1 MKLSI
6 PKTPAEYFQKTEHA
20 VRSAYGGLHSCWT
33 YYQQGLQHTSVFE
46 PPKTREDQARLDRGL
61 ELVGKYFDVKI
72 TEAMFSGLI
81 LRTAYMA
88 IRLYSRNKT
97 IPPSC
102 AMLVKPSQKS
112 AIPFCI
118 GKERHGIPAG
128 LIIFA
133 GRNQYNHWD
142 EDRSHPTTRE
152 IFDALSRA
160 FWNIS
165 SSDLAF
171 DLSNPT
177 IPIYAHEIL
186 VTALGWDSYEKYLG
200 EMTELLP

>member
-118 GKERHGIPAG
+118 GKERHGIPGG

-142 EDRSHPTTRE
+142 EDWSHPTTRE

-160 FWNIS
+160 FWNIP
-165 SSDLAF
+165 SSDLVR
-171 DLSNPT
+171 P
-177 IPIYAHEIL
+177 
-186 VTALGWDSYEKYLG
+186 
-200 EMTELLP
+200 

>member
-33 YYQQGLQHTSVFE
+33 YYQQGLQHTTVFE

-61 ELVGKYFDVKI
+61 ELVRKYFDVKI
-72 TEAMFSGLI
+72 FEAMFSGLI

-133 GRNQYNHWD
+133 GRNNTITGTKIGLTRPRGRYSTPSRV
-142 EDRSHPTTRE
+142 RSGTSPHLILRSTLATRQSPSTPTKS
-152 IFDALSRA
+152 LSRPSA
-160 FWNIS
+160 GIHTKS
-165 SSDLAF
+165 
-171 DLSNPT
+171 
-177 IPIYAHEIL
+177 I
-186 VTALGWDSYEKYLG
+186 
-200 EMTELLP
+200 

>member
-1 MKLSI
+1 MPFI
-6 PKTPAEYFQKTEHA
+6 RA
-20 VRSAYGGLHSCWT
+20 
-33 YYQQGLQHTSVFE
+33 
-46 PPKTREDQARLDRGL
+46 
-61 ELVGKYFDVKI
+61 
-72 TEAMFSGLI
+72 TEA
-81 LRTAYMA
+81 
-88 IRLYSRNKT
+88 RND
-97 IPPSC
+97 
-102 AMLVKPSQKS
+102 
-112 AIPFCI
+112 
-118 GKERHGIPAG
+118 RHGIPAG

-142 EDRSHPTTRE
+142 EDWSHPTTKE

-160 FWNIS
+160 FWNIP